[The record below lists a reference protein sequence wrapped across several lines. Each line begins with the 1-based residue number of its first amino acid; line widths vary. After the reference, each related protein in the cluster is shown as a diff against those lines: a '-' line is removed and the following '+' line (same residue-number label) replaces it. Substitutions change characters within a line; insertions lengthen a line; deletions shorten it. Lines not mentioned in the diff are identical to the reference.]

1 MSVMDQP
8 TYEQFISHLR
18 SALHYL
24 FDPVHLRRSPLVAL
38 LGLSGEFD
46 QAAALRQLLTTAIR
60 SLKPDD
66 DEPPQSRAWRI
77 YDTLNLQYVRQ
88 LDRDAVATQL
98 GISERQ
104 MRREQRV
111 AIEALAQQL
120 WRDPPGIDAVE
131 NDAPRNTE
139 SVANPSQTLTQELS
153 WLKAPTSET
162 RVLLREAIDDV
173 LLLAQPLAHQQNVTL
188 DIELPETLANLPVSQ
203 LALRTIV
210 PTLLTM
216 AIARAGRAPVVVSAL
231 HADRPNFLCIEC
243 NVSHPEQA
251 PLSSKERDTIDTMQ
265 EVASFYES
273 AIDFSKPDE
282 HGFTISLLLP
292 VPAQLSVLVI
302 DDNADWLELVERY
315 ASGSH
320 YRIVGMR
327 EPAAA
332 PALADKLQPALILL
346 DVMMQNV
353 DGWQVL
359 NELLQ
364 KPSTAHIPVILCT
377 ILPIEEMAI
386 SLGATGF
393 LQKPVSQQQFLELLD
408 RQSRLLA

>member
-1 MSVMDQP
+1 
-8 TYEQFISHLR
+8 
-18 SALHYL
+18 
-24 FDPVHLRRSPLVAL
+24 
-38 LGLSGEFD
+38 
-46 QAAALRQLLTTAIR
+46 
-60 SLKPDD
+60 
-66 DEPPQSRAWRI
+66 
-77 YDTLNLQYVRQ
+77 
-88 LDRDAVATQL
+88 
-98 GISERQ
+98 
-104 MRREQRV
+104 
-111 AIEALAQQL
+111 
-120 WRDPPGIDAVE
+120 
-131 NDAPRNTE
+131 
-139 SVANPSQTLTQELS
+139 
-153 WLKAPTSET
+153 APTSET

-243 NVSHPEQA
+243 NVSDPEQA
-251 PLSSKERDTIDTMQ
+251 PLSTKERDTINTMQ
-265 EVASFYES
+265 EVASFYEA
-273 AIDFSKPDE
+273 AIDFSKPSE
-282 HGFTISLLLP
+282 HGFTMSLLLP

-320 YRIVGMR
+320 YRIVATR

-377 ILPIEEMAI
+377 ILPLEEMAI